1 MSRSLDY
8 SLELRFKDVISED
21 NTWSQCVILEVDES
35 NVALQKLNKSVMKRL
50 DMEPGFQAPC
60 RKAHLS
66 LLYGNLLEESKEEA
80 RAIVRRDFG
89 KGIFGNSFPMKTVE
103 LWKTGGG
110 LEGISKWSH
119 VAFVCL

>member
-1 MSRSLDY
+1 M
-8 SLELRFKDVISED
+8 
-21 NTWSQCVILEVDES
+21 DES
-35 NVALQKLNKSVMKRL
+35 NVALQKLNKSVMKSL

-66 LLYGNLLEESKEEA
+66 LLYGNLVEDSKEEA
-80 RAIVRRDFG
+80 RTIVRRDFG
-89 KGIFGNSFPMKTVE
+89 KAIFDNSFEMKTVE

>member
-1 MSRSLDY
+1 M
-8 SLELRFKDVISED
+8 
-21 NTWSQCVILEVDES
+21 N
-35 NVALQKLNKSVMKRL
+35 RL
-50 DMEPGFQAPC
+50 DMDPGFQTPC

-119 VAFVCL
+119 VAVVCLQTIIMSSIYQIEESMYFPNEIILSF